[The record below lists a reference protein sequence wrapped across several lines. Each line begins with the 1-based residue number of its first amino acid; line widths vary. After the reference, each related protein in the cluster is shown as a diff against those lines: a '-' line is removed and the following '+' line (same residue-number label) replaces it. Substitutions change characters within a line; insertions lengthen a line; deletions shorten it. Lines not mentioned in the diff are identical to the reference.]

1 MPDLKHGSGTKKVP
15 YHLHQP
21 YENKQK
27 FAQEYD
33 ENGSFKKKNV
43 GKMTESRISLEDL
56 DKSALITQCK
66 AYEDYI
72 GRLLTMIHQP
82 DNNYLFNG

>member
-1 MPDLKHGSGTKKVP
+1 MPDLKHGSGTQKVP
-15 YHLHQP
+15 YHLHQR

-27 FAQEYD
+27 FAQESD
-33 ENGSFKKKNV
+33 ENGSFEKNNV
-43 GKMTESRISLEDL
+43 AQMTESRISLEYL

-72 GRLLTMIHQP
+72 GRLLTMHIQTTR
-82 DNNYLFNG
+82 YKRAT